1 MLFRSH
7 WYNTTSFVIPLYVK
21 AGSIIPMG
29 PKVQYA
35 TEKPW
40 DNIELRV
47 YAGANGSF
55 VLYEDE
61 FDNYNYEQGAYT
73 EIPVVWNDASRQLII
88 GARKGA
94 YKGMLN
100 NRKFTIVLQDGTR
113 KVVDY
118 KGKRVSVKF

>member
-1 MLFRSH
+1 
-7 WYNTTSFVIPLYVK
+7 
-21 AGSIIPMG
+21 MG

>member
-1 MLFRSH
+1 MPVPMVPLFFMRM
-7 WYNTTSFVIPLYVK
+7 NL
-21 AGSIIPMG
+21 II
-29 PKVQYA
+29 
-35 TEKPW
+35 
-40 DNIELRV
+40 
-47 YAGANGSF
+47 
-55 VLYEDE
+55 
-61 FDNYNYEQGAYT
+61 NYEQGAYT

>member
-1 MLFRSH
+1 MLFLFNAIISSFLSCYWWQFQFYLLYRIGKISKSSIFKWLNHNLIPKCKIRIIIRPYSVYNKSNRS
-7 WYNTTSFVIPLYVK
+7 V
-21 AGSIIPMG
+21 
-29 PKVQYA
+29 
-35 TEKPW
+35 
-40 DNIELRV
+40 RV
-47 YAGANGSF
+47 S
-55 VLYEDE
+55 
-61 FDNYNYEQGAYT
+61 
-73 EIPVVWNDASRQLII
+73 VVWNDASRQLII

>member
-1 MLFRSH
+1 MSREHIQRFLS
-7 WYNTTSFVIPLYVK
+7 Y
-21 AGSIIPMG
+21 
-29 PKVQYA
+29 
-35 TEKPW
+35 
-40 DNIELRV
+40 
-47 YAGANGSF
+47 
-55 VLYEDE
+55 
-61 FDNYNYEQGAYT
+61 
-73 EIPVVWNDASRQLII
+73 DASRQLII